1 MYMWSK
7 SSSVNAQI
15 FLFWKCWTYQ
25 NLVQCIFEHAHLW
38 NMFIPLEGE
47 CHWVLSG
54 FVCLYMHMIMF
65 IADIYILFCWKQWT
79 LARQESERERE
90 KLSPMT
96 TKRPYKRFLSLECRY
111 SCHRCQFNGEHGGYS
126 YHHRH
131 HCHCHHR
138 PRCVKSRM
146 TSQPASYWVHVMK
159 ITLPRQHE
167 RVSVV
172 PQEIG
177 SQCGMCLFT
186 HHRQP
191 PSSHG
196 TTRTMMYMAW
206 NKNNLLAEWI
216 VIQFDRNGMA
226 IDDCLISKH
235 LMRLYWI
242 WQLPKRAFD
251 DDYGPTEM
259 LCHARCQFHRMHVC
273 VCLSVRPYV
282 HRSSIRLNCTVLGAN
297 LLHNAHHCT
306 ASEVGKSESAFV
318 CKSKPAWCYDVASQT
333 GVPCQ
338 KSTRSNQCSLVSPC
352 DDLFGLD
359 QRLCSFCAN
368 TLQLI
373 C

>member
-1 MYMWSK
+1 
-7 SSSVNAQI
+7 
-15 FLFWKCWTYQ
+15 
-25 NLVQCIFEHAHLW
+25 
-38 NMFIPLEGE
+38 
-47 CHWVLSG
+47 
-54 FVCLYMHMIMF
+54 
-65 IADIYILFCWKQWT
+65 
-79 LARQESERERE
+79 
-90 KLSPMT
+90 MT

-126 YHHRH
+126 YHHR
-131 HCHCHHR
+131 

-146 TSQPASYWVHVMK
+146 TSQPA
-159 ITLPRQHE
+159 
-167 RVSVV
+167 
-172 PQEIG
+172 IG
-177 SQCGMCLFT
+177 SMWWRSHCLANT
-186 HHRQP
+186 KGYQSCHKKSVHNVECVYSP
-191 PSSHG
+191 TTPSA
-196 TTRTMMYMAW
+196 TIITRHYMAW
-206 NKNNLLAEWI
+206 NKNILLAEWI

-251 DDYGPTEM
+251 DDDFGPTEM
-259 LCHARCQFHRMHVC
+259 LCHVRCQFHRMHAC
-273 VCLSVRPYV
+273 VCFSVRPYV

-318 CKSKPAWCYDVASQT
+318 CKSKPARCYDVTSQT

-368 TLQLI
+368 SLQLI